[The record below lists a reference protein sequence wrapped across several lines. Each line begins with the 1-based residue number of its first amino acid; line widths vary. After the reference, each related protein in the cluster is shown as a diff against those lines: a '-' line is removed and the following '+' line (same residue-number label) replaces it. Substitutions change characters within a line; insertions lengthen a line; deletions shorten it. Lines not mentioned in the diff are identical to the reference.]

1 MKSTNLSAISA
12 SRMSGNHCGA
22 QVEQRVNS
30 ALALWGEL
38 HCCVRACAVLLR
50 ESLRCAAA
58 GELALCGCGRALL
71 CGGGARLRRHGE
83 TSPRYPPPQHTI
95 PQTTPSV
102 IPPPSGNSN
111 LHSNCEGDSAHTRRP
126 VVGKMPASPASK
138 LTEKQSAPGT
148 HPAHATSSCSCS

>member
-71 CGGGARLRRHGE
+71 CGGGAARAPTPWRNVAQVPPLPTTHNPTNYPE
-83 TSPRYPPPQHTI
+83 RYTPAVRKLKLAQH
-95 PQTTPSV
+95 
-102 IPPPSGNSN
+102 
-111 LHSNCEGDSAHTRRP
+111 CEGDSAHTRRP
-126 VVGKMPASPASK
+126 VVGKDARLAR
-138 LTEKQSAPGT
+138 LEVNGEAECAW
-148 HPAHATSSCSCS
+148 HPSCPRH